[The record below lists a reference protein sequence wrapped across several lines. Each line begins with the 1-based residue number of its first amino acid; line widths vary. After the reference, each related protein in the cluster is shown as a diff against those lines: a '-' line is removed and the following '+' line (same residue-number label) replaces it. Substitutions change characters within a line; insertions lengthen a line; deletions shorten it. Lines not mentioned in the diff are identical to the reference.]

1 MNHSDFKTDRQWLL
15 EAKSEKIKE
24 LRDESNMRNVDNIL
38 KVRKNL

>member
-1 MNHSDFKTDRQWLL
+1 L
-15 EAKSEKIKE
+15 EAKSEKIRE